1 MRDLWDSAVILGT
14 IFSFIF
20 FTAIICWFLY
30 QGKYASVVGSFGS
43 ITESF
48 YSILILLT
56 TANFPDIMLPQYN
69 ETWWNCLPILAFL
82 LIGLYFLANVLLAN
96 VYNKYEK
103 RLVSEDKEI
112 VKMME
117 EHLVDMLDRITGGK
131 HVFHLDAE
139 QTTRFF
145 VEVMDLDIE
154 NKRYDYNTFQRILL
168 EMRPRDPKNITKREF
183 LNFFLLDD
191 GYDRLSELQKKNK
204 NEEIK

>member
-1 MRDLWDSAVILGT
+1 
-14 IFSFIF
+14 
-20 FTAIICWFLY
+20 
-30 QGKYASVVGSFGS
+30 
-43 ITESF
+43 
-48 YSILILLT
+48 
-56 TANFPDIMLPQYN
+56 MLPQYN
-69 ETWWNCLPILAFL
+69 KHAYNVVPFILFL
-82 LIGLYFLANVLLAN
+82 LIALYFLANVLLAN

-103 RLVSEDKEI
+103 RLVNEDKEI
-112 VKMME
+112 VKLME

-131 HVFHLDAE
+131 HVFHLDEE

-168 EMRPRDPKNITKREF
+168 EMRPRDPKKITKREF

-191 GYDRLSELQKKNK
+191 GYDRLSELQKKYK